1 MNCSMRLLMTETRV
15 VMSFIR
21 KTGVEVI
28 ITVIAIC
35 TKIEYDITYV
45 NL

>member
-1 MNCSMRLLMTETRV
+1 MNMNENENVAPTP
-15 VMSFIR
+15 
-21 KTGVEVI
+21 
-28 ITVIAIC
+28 VIAIC